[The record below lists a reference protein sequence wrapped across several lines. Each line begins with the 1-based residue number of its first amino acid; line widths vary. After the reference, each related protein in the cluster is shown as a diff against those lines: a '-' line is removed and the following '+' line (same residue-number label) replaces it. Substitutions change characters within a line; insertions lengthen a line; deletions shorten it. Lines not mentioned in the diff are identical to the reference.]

1 MIKKILIIIVLSAVA
16 YTGVTSIV
24 IVPEKSV
31 AVITATQTGEVVQV
45 CGPGISFIVKG
56 VFFWTIHTA
65 MFPLSN
71 RQQLEAAVPVYP
83 LHALDSPY
91 YSILVPVSLSYEID
105 LAKVYITKDAVAN
118 QKSIYLNAIREI
130 VKSTFERAFEPYMR
144 NRYLRND
151 LERDFNTMFTAV
163 FESTRQ
169 QCSDIGIILK
179 NFKLSGMPVFPDE
192 QTYAMGLQYLYEL
205 RDIEKETKKELIILQ
220 GKLKKEEISDK
231 QLMKKLRAISTLVKD
246 NPDLLR
252 FLYIDKISGNV
263 KVIISPDKSGFPF
276 GLGFDSIQSRKNS
289 RGEIDNLR

>member
-1 MIKKILIIIVLSAVA
+1 MMKKLLLIIVLSAVA
-16 YTGVTSIV
+16 YTGITSIV
-24 IVPEKSV
+24 LVSEKSV

-45 CGPGISFIVKG
+45 CGPGINFVVKG
-56 VFFWTIHTA
+56 FFFWTINTA

-71 RQQLEAAVPVYP
+71 RQEFEAAIPVYP
-83 LHALDSPY
+83 LHALGSSY
-91 YSILVPVSLSYEID
+91 YSILVPVSVSYEID
-105 LAKVYITKDAVAN
+105 LAKVYITKDSVAN
-118 QKSIYLNAIREI
+118 QKSMYLNAIRGI

-144 NRYLRND
+144 SRYLRSD
-151 LERDFNTMFTAV
+151 LERDFNTV
-163 FESTRQ
+163 FSSVSESARQ
-169 QCSDIGIILK
+169 QCSDIGIVLK

-220 GKLKKEEISDK
+220 GKLKKEEISNK
-231 QLMKKLRAISTLVKD
+231 QLMKKLNAISTLVKD

-276 GLGFDSIQSRKNS
+276 GLGFDSVPSRKNS